1 MGVHVFGG
9 TSYLSCCSYTLKR
22 TALDN
27 DEEKYQ
33 KDMTDTFINN
43 DVDDLLKPLRDVNTA
58 ICLLHEVIKLFTD
71 GGFRL
76 TKFVSSNVEVLQ
88 SIPETNREAGLRNK

>member
-1 MGVHVFGG
+1 MFHQVLVPEKGRVLLRFLRWEDHNINNSIADFQMGVHVFGR

-33 KDMTDTFINN
+33 KDATDTFMKKK
-43 DVDDLLKPLRDVNTA
+43 LLRR
-58 ICLLHEVIKLFTD
+58 CLAKVCERCQHC
-71 GGFRL
+71 
-76 TKFVSSNVEVLQ
+76 
-88 SIPETNREAGLRNK
+88 

>member
-1 MGVHVFGG
+1 MFHHVLVPEKGRIMLRFLRWEYRNNNSITDFQMGVHVFGG

-22 TALDN
+22 TPLDN

-43 DVDDLLKPLRDVNTA
+43 ELLR
-58 ICLLHEVIKLFTD
+58 
-71 GGFRL
+71 R
-76 TKFVSSNVEVLQ
+76 
-88 SIPETNREAGLRNK
+88 